1 MVRGSTDDQEGNRY
15 QCISIVKSRGTAYFP
30 ELHTAMYIIHIGMH
44 TRILY
49 TQLDEYLK
57 QWNSIGRSGLM
68 SCMLSYLCAMMI
80 VVCALLA
87 CSSSMLCCTI
97 LSEAASSA
105 DVACNTVMMMLKW
118 IG

>member
-1 MVRGSTDDQEGNRY
+1 M
-15 QCISIVKSRGTAYFP
+15 CIISI
-30 ELHTAMYIIHIGMH
+30 HMH

-49 TQLDEYLK
+49 TQLDEYFKVIEQYKEGWINELHAV
-57 QWNSIGRSGLM
+57 LP
-68 SCMLSYLCAMMI
+68 YLCAMMM

-105 DVACNTVMMMLKW
+105 DVACNTVMMMLTS